1 MENWE
6 LELQNR
12 LSIGIA
18 IGWSLFNKDE
28 EYDYGEF
35 VLYLGIISLHF
46 KWQ

>member
-1 MENWE
+1 MESWV
-6 LELQNR
+6 LEIQNR
-12 LSIGIA
+12 LA
-18 IGWSLFNKDE
+18 IGFAIGFSVFNKDE